1 MRLGFQVEQ
10 SSITSRKTCLWASIS
25 MGRGMGFVVGSIF
38 LLAALTG
45 SGESSSIDAAKKEGA
60 VVFYSTMTAEHHGKL
75 VQAFHAK
82 YPFIKIEGFRANP
95 VQVINRV
102 LTEGRAGKPLADV
115 INIDELSGWVLR
127 EKGFLQPYKSKETE
141 AFPEHFRDPE
151 GFFPCCAY
159 VVTNSLGYNQKLV
172 SKKEAPRTFQ
182 DLLLPKWKGK
192 LGMERDL
199 AKLFAALV
207 PIWGKERTV
216 NYFQALMKQQPSMRS
231 GRTLLAQLMA
241 AGEFSVGLGFYA
253 YRILELQEAG
263 LPLEIVQADPV
274 VAWPWRLLL
283 LRDARHPN
291 SASLFIDYVLSE
303 EGQRYLASLGRTVI
317 RPGIKNKYP
326 QLVEGVKLYPVRP
339 DSGKDYETLSK
350 TYYSIVNAR

>member
-1 MRLGFQVEQ
+1 ME
-10 SSITSRKTCLWASIS
+10 IPSIS
-25 MGRGMGFVVGSIF
+25 RVIALVVWSIC
-38 LLAALTG
+38 LLPALTG
-45 SGESSSIDAAKKEGA
+45 IGESSLIDEAKKEGT
-60 VVFYSTMTAEHHGKL
+60 VVVYSTMNAEHYGKL

-82 YPFIKIEGFRANP
+82 YPFIKVEGFRGNS
-95 VQVINRV
+95 VRVVNRV
-102 LTEGRAGKPLADV
+102 LTEGRAGRPLVDV
-115 INIDELSGWVLR
+115 INVDELSGWVLR
-127 EKGFLQPYKSKETE
+127 EKGFLQPYKSKETD

-159 VVTNSLGYNQKLV
+159 VITNSLAYNKKLV
-172 SKKEAPRTFQ
+172 SKEEAPRTFQ

-192 LGMERDL
+192 LGMESDSS
-199 AKLFAALV
+199 KLFAALV
-207 PIWGKERTV
+207 PIWGKEQTV

-253 YRILELQEAG
+253 YLILEQQEKG

-274 VAWPWRLLL
+274 VAWTWRLLL
-283 LRDARHPN
+283 SRVARHPN
-291 SASLFIDYVLSE
+291 SASLFIDYALSE

-326 QLVEGVKLYPVRP
+326 QLVEDVKLYPVRP

-350 TYYSIVNAR
+350 TYYNIVNAR

>member
-1 MRLGFQVEQ
+1 ME
-10 SSITSRKTCLWASIS
+10 IHSIS
-25 MGRGMGFVVGSIF
+25 RVIALVVWSIWF
-38 LLAALTG
+38 LPPLTG
-45 SGESSSIDAAKKEGA
+45 LGESSLIDEAKKEGKL
-60 VVFYSTMTAEHHGKL
+60 VFYSTMTAEHHDKV
-75 VQAFHAK
+75 VQAFHSK

-95 VQVINRV
+95 VRVVNRV
-102 LTEGRAGKPLADV
+102 LTEGRAGRPLVDV
-115 INIDELSGWVLR
+115 INVDELSGWVLR
-127 EKGFLQPYKSKETE
+127 EKGFLQPYKSKETD

-151 GFFPCCAY
+151 GFFPCCTY
-159 VVTNSLGYNQKLV
+159 VITNSLGYNKKLV
-172 SKKEAPRTFQ
+172 SKEEAPRTFQ

-192 LGMERDL
+192 LGMESDL

-253 YRILELQEAG
+253 YRILELQEKG

-283 LRDARHPN
+283 LRDARHPK
-291 SASLFIDYVLSE
+291 SASLFIDYMLSE
-303 EGQRYLASLGRTVI
+303 EGQRYLASLGRTVL

-326 QLVEGVKLYPVRP
+326 QLVEGVKLHLVRP
-339 DSGKDYETLSK
+339 DIGRDYETLSK
-350 TYYSIVNAR
+350 AYYNIVNAR